1 MAINPINLAKT
12 DISNAINATITSSA
26 DKDKFVKQIK
36 NPRTGTPFTSYND
49 FVAFYAH
56 ANLSEKN
63 EFFSEL
69 NNQIGMQFVEPILQ
83 VTTPFYK
90 HHYRGQ
96 LAAGD
101 YVQLTWLEP
110 TNVIKWDKRIYTPS
124 EYIKAGGILD
134 NPLLPQQDPTYIKVV
149 SGYEI
154 QEQVIKGFVT
164 PGTITAFNRLLIELA
179 AMLEQTVRLMFYKVQ
194 IKILGMIN
202 NIKTYDLSKKPS
214 YVTNENQAKMY
225 FIRQQL
231 NLMRQP
237 SFKFNAL
244 GNVGDTDPRDPLG
257 QRKLTTNDIR
267 ETSLSSINDIVAYMS
282 PTFEA
287 QLSTLTYS
295 TTFNE
300 QYVNINNIVPTIEL
314 LNIDVDQPAQPYIDP
329 TISIFSKAV
338 AAAYTK
344 KNYDSVYLV
353 EKDAF
358 VVYDRFRLNQ
368 QALWL
373 LNQRTTIMTY
383 FGNVIVAW
391 NNVGIRVDYKNG
403 QAI

>member
-12 DISNAINATITSSA
+12 DITNAVNATITA
-26 DKDKFVKQIK
+26 AGDKDKFVKQIT
-36 NPRTGTPFTSYND
+36 NPRTGTAFTSYND

-69 NNQIGMQFVEPILQ
+69 NNQIGVQFVEPILQ

-101 YVQLTWLEP
+101 YVQLTWVEP
-110 TNVIKWDKRIYTPS
+110 TNVIKWDKKIYTPDQ
-124 EYIKAGGILD
+124 YISAGGILD
-134 NPLLPQQDPTYIKVV
+134 NPLLTQEDPTYIKIV

-154 QEQVIKGFVT
+154 QEQVIRGFVT

-179 AMLEQTVRLMFYKVQ
+179 SILEQTIRLMFYNVQ
-194 IKILGMIN
+194 IKILGGIN

-231 NLMRQP
+231 NKMQQP
-237 SFKFNAL
+237 SFSFNAL
-244 GNVGDTDPRDPLG
+244 GNIGDTDPRDPLG
-257 QRKLTTNDIR
+257 QRKLISSDIR
-267 ETSLSSINDIVAYMS
+267 ETSLKSINDIVAYMS

-314 LNIDVDQPAQPYIDP
+314 LNIDVDQPALPYIDP
-329 TISIFSKAV
+329 KTSIFSKMV
-338 AAAYTK
+338 AGAYTAK
-344 KNYDSVYLV
+344 PYDSIYLV

-358 VVYDRFRLNQ
+358 VVYDRFRLDQ

-383 FGNVIVAW
+383 FGNVIIAW
-391 NNVGIRVDYKNG
+391 NNVGIRIDYKNG
-403 QAI
+403 TAI

>member
-12 DISNAINATITSSA
+12 DISNAVNATITAAA
-26 DKDKFVKQIK
+26 DKDKFVQQIT
-36 NPRTGTPFTSYND
+36 NPRTGQAFANYKAFTD
-49 FVAFYAH
+49 FYAH

-69 NNQIGMQFVEPILQ
+69 NNQIGIQFVEPILQ

-101 YVQLTWLEP
+101 YVQLTWIEP
-110 TNVIKWDKRIYTPS
+110 TNIIKWDRKIYTPDQ
-124 EYIKAGGILD
+124 YIAAGGILD
-134 NPLLPQQDPTYIKVV
+134 NPLLNQQDPTYIKIV

-179 AMLEQTVRLMFYKVQ
+179 SMLEQTVRLMFYNVQ
-194 IKILGMIN
+194 IKILGGIN
-202 NIKTYDLSKKPS
+202 NVKTYDLSTKPS
-214 YVTNENQAKMY
+214 YVTNENQAKM
-225 FIRQQL
+225 FFLRQQM
-231 NLMRQP
+231 NLMKQP
-237 SFKFNAL
+237 SFSFNAL
-244 GNVGDTDPRDPLG
+244 GNVGDKDPRDPLG
-257 QRKLTTNDIR
+257 QRVLTKDDIR
-267 ETSLSSINDIVAYMS
+267 ETSLASTNDIIAYMS

-287 QLSTLTYS
+287 QLTTLTYS

-300 QYVNINNIVPTIEL
+300 QYVNINNIVPTIEM
-314 LNIDVDQPAQPYIDP
+314 LNLDVDQPALSYIDP
-329 TISIFSKAV
+329 KISIFSKMV
-338 AAAYTK
+338 AGAYTAK
-344 KNYDSVYLV
+344 PYDTVYLV

-358 VVYDRFRLNQ
+358 VVYDRFRLDQ

-383 FGNVIVAW
+383 FGNVLIAW
-391 NNVGIRVDYKNG
+391 NNIGIRIDFKNG
-403 QAI
+403 TAI